1 MAAFDPEFLEQVADA
16 IFTAGCAKHFATH
29 SGRTGSVPKSATLK
43 RTGRSGVPWR
53 TPIWQ
58 KVKAIGVSSFLPDN
72 LQASLPTAV

>member
-16 IFTAGCAKHFATH
+16 IFTAGCARHFATH